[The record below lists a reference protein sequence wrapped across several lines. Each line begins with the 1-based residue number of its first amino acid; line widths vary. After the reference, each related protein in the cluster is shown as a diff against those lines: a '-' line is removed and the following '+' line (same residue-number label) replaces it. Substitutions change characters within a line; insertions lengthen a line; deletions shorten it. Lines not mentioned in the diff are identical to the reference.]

1 MMSRTVASGFGSGL
15 LDLDFDDDF
24 APDLAGAI
32 KRTGVVKPIGGMVT
46 NQSGPERTQ
55 DEIKAHVEKVL
66 GARRGVGDVV
76 AAYCCDAH
84 G

>member
-1 MMSRTVASGFGSGL
+1 MSRTVASGFGAGL

-24 APDLAGAI
+24 APDLAGSV
-32 KRTGVVKPIGGMVT
+32 KRTGRVSPVGGMVT

-66 GARRGVGDVV
+66 GARRRVGSV
-76 AAYCCDAH
+76 ASVDCCDAN